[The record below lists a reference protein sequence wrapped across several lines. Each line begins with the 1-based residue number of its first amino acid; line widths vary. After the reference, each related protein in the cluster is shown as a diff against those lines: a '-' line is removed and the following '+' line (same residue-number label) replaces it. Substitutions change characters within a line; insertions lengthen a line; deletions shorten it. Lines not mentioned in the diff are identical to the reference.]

1 MFEPICELIINC
13 TTGVFNFVRKILN
26 ISGAGRFEFNIGWFE
41 FNIGWFEFNIGW
53 FEFNIGWFEFN
64 IGWFEFN

>member
-41 FNIGWFEFNIGW
+41 FNIGWFEFSIG
-53 FEFNIGWFEFN
+53 
-64 IGWFEFN
+64 